1 MTFFPITEA
10 RGDEIWI
17 NPDFIR
23 AVSADSDE
31 PNLTSIYIGDAMFS
45 FKVEEQ
51 VAVLLTRLENF
62 KS

>member
-10 RGDEIWI
+10 RGYEIWI

-31 PNLTSIYIGDAMFS
+31 PNFTNIYIGDAMFS
-45 FKVEEQ
+45 FKVAEQ
-51 VAVLLTRLENF
+51 VGDLLERLQNF